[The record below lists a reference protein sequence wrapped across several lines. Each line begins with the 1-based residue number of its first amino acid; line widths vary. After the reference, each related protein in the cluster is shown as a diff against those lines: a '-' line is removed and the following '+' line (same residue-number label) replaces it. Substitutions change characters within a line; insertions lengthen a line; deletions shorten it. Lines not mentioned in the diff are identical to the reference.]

1 MKQKHLFLI
10 LAAVLLASCRGDDE
24 VLVPST
30 WTQVAAPA
38 QPRSVTGFYLLNEG
52 NMGSNKCTLDFF
64 DATTG
69 YYRSNIYAENHRL
82 LPQQHLRRNQP
93 RRSS

>member
-38 QPRSVTGFYLLNEG
+38 QPRSVTAQAI
-52 NMGSNKCTLDFF
+52 TA
-64 DATTG
+64 ATST
-69 YYRSNIYAENHRL
+69 
-82 LPQQHLRRNQP
+82 PKP
-93 RRSS
+93 TPT

>member
-52 NMGSNKCTLDFF
+52 NMGRPQAITA
-64 DATTG
+64 ATST
-69 YYRSNIYAENHRL
+69 
-82 LPQQHLRRNQP
+82 PKP
-93 RRSS
+93 TPT